1 MESKGLMEHDL
12 KSNKIHVLVLI
23 TNAKIVKNMFETFD
37 NFSAHLQTDC

>member
-23 TNAKIVKNMFETFD
+23 TNAKIETFD